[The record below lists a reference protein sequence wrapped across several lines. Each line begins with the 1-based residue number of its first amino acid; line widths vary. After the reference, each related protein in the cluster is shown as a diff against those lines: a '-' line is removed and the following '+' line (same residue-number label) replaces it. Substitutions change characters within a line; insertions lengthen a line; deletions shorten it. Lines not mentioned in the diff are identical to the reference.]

1 LRLLQRSLAE
11 RPPLSA
17 LAQARR
23 FLAALIRSMH
33 EPGARAL
40 DARREMRALAPQL
53 LAAYLERRGAA
64 RTPLNGQG

>member
-1 LRLLQRSLAE
+1 CDALADR
-11 RPPLSA
+11 RPTSA

-33 EPGARAL
+33 EPGARAI
-40 DARREMRALAPQL
+40 DARREMQALAPRL
-53 LAAYLERRGAA
+53 LAAYLERRPGA